1 MAVGHD
7 GVVSTMHVFDGG
19 CLTVALSGVGA
30 GGAGVILIE
39 TKAMR
44 PTIIDLSA
52 IIGGDHAGGSTGQRG
67 DGASV

>member
-1 MAVGHD
+1 MAF
-7 GVVSTMHVFDGG
+7 SR
-19 CLTVALSGVGA
+19 VGA

-52 IIGGDHAGGSTGQRG
+52 VVGGGRAGGNTGRQG
-67 DGASV
+67 DGAGVGRAGGVVAALAL